1 MENKIVSSNYPELK
15 CLALNSVKKHLV
27 QNCKQAAN
35 SSISHQYPHNHLN
48 SHSLSHC
55 HTYGKNEEDGDLQSA
70 TNCTSLQQQQQQ
82 QQQQQNQNQ
91 NQNQQTN
98 SSLQQTTQV
107 DYDISKLFLS
117 FDDFNCVL
125 NYWQYRFNDVDLVVG
140 IEPSGLVLGSVF
152 SQRLRLPFLM
162 LKKRSTSSNSS
173 LSSSDGA
180 TTNSTLLRE
189 EIGSDD
195 EELEVEQEILSTLFP
210 SIKDS
215 TSGFPFKNNQL
226 LDSNGEKKKF
236 QILIMD
242 DLLENGTCLAAAIE
256 LLKKLLN
263 QSKIKDF
270 KISTTFISSIK
281 SLGGKEK
288 IYEMYNDIS
297 VDVINIIE

>member
-1 MENKIVSSNYPELK
+1 MENKIVCSNYPELK
-15 CLALNSVKKHLV
+15 CLALKSVQKHLI
-27 QNCKQAAN
+27 QNCKQETN
-35 SSISHQYPHNHLN
+35 NPISHQYPHNHLN
-48 SHSLSHC
+48 SHSFSHC
-55 HTYGKNEEDGDLQSA
+55 HTYGKNEENDLQSA
-70 TNCTSLQQQQQQ
+70 NNSTL
-82 QQQQQNQNQ
+82 
-91 NQNQQTN
+91 
-98 SSLQQTTQV
+98 SSLQQSVTSSYPQQQQPQL

-125 NYWQYRFNDVDLVVG
+125 NYWQYRFNDIDLVVG

-162 LKKRSTSSNSS
+162 LKKRSSANSS

-180 TTNSTLLRE
+180 TTNSTTLRE

-215 TSGFPFKNNQL
+215 TIGFPFKNNDQA

-270 KISTTFISSIK
+270 KISTTFISSVK

>member
-1 MENKIVSSNYPELK
+1 MENKIVCSNYPELK
-15 CLALNSVKKHLV
+15 FLALESVQKHLV
-27 QNCKQAAN
+27 HQNCKQAAN
-35 SSISHQYPHNHLN
+35 NSISHQYPHNHLN
-48 SHSLSHC
+48 SHSFSHC
-55 HTYGKNEEDGDLQSA
+55 HTYGKNENDLQSA
-70 TNCTSLQQQQQQ
+70 NNDCSSSSSLLSSQSVVSTSSQQQPQQQ
-82 QQQQQNQNQ
+82 PQPPSPPQ
-91 NQNQQTN
+91 
-98 SSLQQTTQV
+98 L

-125 NYWQYRFNDVDLVVG
+125 NYWQYRFNHIDLVVG

-162 LKKRSTSSNSS
+162 LKKRSSTNSS

-180 TTNSTLLRE
+180 TTNTTLLRE

-215 TSGFPFKNNQL
+215 TSGFPFKNNEL

-256 LLKKLLN
+256 LLKKLLK

-270 KISTTFISSIK
+270 KISSTFISSIK

>member
-1 MENKIVSSNYPELK
+1 MENKIVSSSYPELK
-15 CLALNSVKKHLV
+15 CLALKSVQKHLV
-27 QNCKQAAN
+27 QNNNCKQYAN
-35 SSISHQYPHNHLN
+35 AISHQYPHNHLN
-48 SHSLSHC
+48 SHSFSHC
-55 HTYGKNEEDGDLQSA
+55 HTYGKNDENHSTP
-70 TNCTSLQQQQQQ
+70 TNGTDTSSVVSSSSSSSQQMSHQF
-82 QQQQQNQNQ
+82 
-91 NQNQQTN
+91 
-98 SSLQQTTQV
+98 V

-125 NYWQYRFNDVDLVVG
+125 NYWQYRFNQVDLVVG

-162 LKKRSTSSNSS
+162 LKKRSSTNSS

-180 TTNSTLLRE
+180 TTNLTLLRE

-215 TSGFPFKNNQL
+215 TSGFPFKSNEE
-226 LDSNGEKKKF
+226 LDENGEKKKF

-256 LLKKLLN
+256 LIKKLLH

-270 KISTTFISSIK
+270 KILTTFISSIK

>member
-1 MENKIVSSNYPELK
+1 MENKIVCSNYPELK
-15 CLALNSVKKHLV
+15 CLALESVQKHLV
-27 QNCKQAAN
+27 HQNCKQAAN
-35 SSISHQYPHNHLN
+35 NSISHQYPHNHLN
-48 SHSLSHC
+48 SHSFSHC
-55 HTYGKNEEDGDLQSA
+55 HTYGKNENELQSSNTDCSSSVIA
-70 TNCTSLQQQQQQ
+70 QQQQQQ
-82 QQQQQNQNQ
+82 QQQ
-91 NQNQQTN
+91 
-98 SSLQQTTQV
+98 LQLPQL

-125 NYWQYRFNDVDLVVG
+125 NYWQYRFNHTDLVVG

-162 LKKRSTSSNSS
+162 LKKRSSTNSS

-180 TTNSTLLRE
+180 TTNTTLLRE

-215 TSGFPFKNNQL
+215 TSGFPFKNNEL

-256 LLKKLLN
+256 LLKKLLK

-270 KISTTFISSIK
+270 KISSTFISSIK